1 MGIQNE
7 FEERDTREKSVMLY
21 SNKKD
26 VEVSIDDFKLIKVI
40 GRGAFGKV
48 MLVQKKGTDDLYA
61 LKSIRKEDIIQK
73 DQIEHT
79 KTERKILEY
88 VIFSQKTFI
97 FSLLNC

>member
-1 MGIQNE
+1 
-7 FEERDTREKSVMLY
+7 
-21 SNKKD
+21 
-26 VEVSIDDFKLIKVI
+26 LIKVI

-48 MLVQKKGTDDLYA
+48 MLVQKNGTDDLYA

-88 VIFSQKTFI
+88 VPLKPDKLYNF
-97 FSLLNC
+97 L

>member
-1 MGIQNE
+1 MKRGTQSPKAYSFFLIKKAIFSLNSLSLNSLLGI
-7 FEERDTREKSVMLY
+7 
-21 SNKKD
+21 
-26 VEVSIDDFKLIKVI
+26 EVSIEDFKLIKVI

-48 MLVQKKGTDDLYA
+48 MLVQKNGTDDLYA

-88 VIFSQKTFI
+88 VA
-97 FSLLNC
+97 